1 MPKQRQKL
9 APGAAGEPVL
19 IEVRG
24 RLGAP
29 VDHDLFR
36 QGRMVGGSMVAEER
50 IRRNHPFL
58 KIDV

>member
-9 APGAAGEPVL
+9 APAAAGEPVL

-24 RLGAP
+24 RLGAL

-50 IRRNHPFL
+50 IRALTR
-58 KIDV
+58 